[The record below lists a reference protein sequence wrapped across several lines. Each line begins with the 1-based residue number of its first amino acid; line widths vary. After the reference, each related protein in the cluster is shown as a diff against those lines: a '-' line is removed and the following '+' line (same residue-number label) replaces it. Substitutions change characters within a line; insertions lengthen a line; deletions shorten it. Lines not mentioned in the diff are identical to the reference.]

1 MTQTI
6 GTVARL
12 AGISIR
18 TLHHYDEIG
27 LLAPGERSDAGYRLY
42 ADSDLERLQQILL
55 LRELGLGLDEIARVL
70 DDPGYD
76 RLGALIEQRRQLEQS
91 RTRIDR
97 LVAAVDRAISAS
109 QEGRTMTPEESLEVF
124 GDFDPAQYEDEVKER
139 WGDTDA
145 YRESARRTKA
155 YTKQDWLQI
164 GVESDA
170 INQAFIALM
179 DAGVPVTSP
188 EAKAMAERH
197 RGHIS
202 KWFYPCSPEIHAGL
216 GVMYVADPRFTKN
229 IDKARPGLARYM
241 SEAIAAL
248 WGRGAAIT

>member
-6 GTVARL
+6 GAVARL

-27 LLAPGERSDAGYRLY
+27 LLAPGGRSEAGYRLY
-42 ADSDLERLQQILL
+42 EDTDLERLQQILL
-55 LRELGLGLDEIARVL
+55 LRELGFGLEEIARVL
-70 DDPGYD
+70 DDPSYD
-76 RLGALIEQRRQLEQS
+76 RSEALHQQRDQLE
-91 RTRIDR
+91 RTRARIDR
-97 LVAAVDRAISAS
+97 LIAAVDGAIGAA

-124 GDFDPAQYEDEVKER
+124 GDFDPAESEDEVKER

-145 YRESARRTKA
+145 YRESARRTKS
-155 YTKQDWLQI
+155 YTKQDWQQI
-164 GVESDA
+164 GVDSDV

-179 DAGVPVTSP
+179 DAGVPATSA
-188 EAKAMAERH
+188 EAKAVAERH
-197 RGHIS
+197 RGLIS

-216 GVMYVADPRFTKN
+216 GAMYVADARFTKN
-229 IDKARPGLARYM
+229 IDKAREGLAKYM

-248 WGRGAAIT
+248 WG